1 MQIIGGKI
9 LGDADSDSCDSFF
22 TIVFWVA
29 GDDVAEMDGK
39 VQKVLWVVQG
49 NHVKYITG
57 NKQKMKVYI
66 IIEIYIYF
74 YYNV

>member
-1 MQIIGGKI
+1 MRQ
-9 LGDADSDSCDSFF
+9 LF

-29 GDDVAEMDGK
+29 GDDVAERDGK
-39 VQKVLWVVQG
+39 VQKVFVVVQG